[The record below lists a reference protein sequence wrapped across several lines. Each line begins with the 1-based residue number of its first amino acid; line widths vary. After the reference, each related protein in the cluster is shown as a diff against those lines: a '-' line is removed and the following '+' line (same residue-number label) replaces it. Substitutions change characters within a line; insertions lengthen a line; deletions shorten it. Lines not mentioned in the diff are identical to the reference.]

1 MSTPNPE
8 NSPPPSEDWCPK
20 DLEMISHVEVFQT
33 KPAILKKV
41 ERRLTK
47 LKDAMARELL
57 SCAPQ
62 LPPGTDIN
70 KGQIARGENHNG
82 FPFLSLDIP
91 QNFSKTEMYTYRT
104 LFWWGHYLG
113 FSLILKG
120 DNLKTYFQRLSTN
133 CNEPSFHDVYLSLA
147 PTPWEWRMEEK
158 YFIPVGNQPGW
169 ADKSDL
175 LDHMKIMRF
184 YPIADT
190 SFKELDWTQTG
201 INFWRDMA
209 PVCLG
214 WSPSLQPKLQPCH
227 FCT

>member
-1 MSTPNPE
+1 MSIIDTPK
-8 NSPPPSEDWCPK
+8 SKTSEDWLPK
-20 DLEMISHVEVFQT
+20 DLEMISHVEVFKN

-41 ERRLTK
+41 ESRLTK
-47 LKDAMARELL
+47 LKEAMSLELL
-57 SCAPQ
+57 PCVAQ
-62 LPPGTDIN
+62 LPSGTNIE

-120 DNLKTYFQRLSTN
+120 DKLETYFQRLAEN
-133 CNEPSFHDVYLSLA
+133 CSEPHFQNTYLSQA
-147 PTPWEWRMEEK
+147 ATPWEWRLGQQ
-158 YFIPVGNQPGW
+158 YFIPVSDQQAW
-169 ADKSDL
+169 ADKSNL

-184 YPIADT
+184 HSINDA
-190 SFKELDWTQTG
+190 SFKELDWTQVG
-201 INFWRDMA
+201 VKFWRDMS

-214 WSPSLQPKLQPCH
+214 
-227 FCT
+227 

>member
-1 MSTPNPE
+1 MSIINPE
-8 NSPPPSEDWCPK
+8 KPSPSHLEDWCPK

-41 ERRLTK
+41 ENRLTK
-47 LKDAMARELL
+47 LKEAMVVELL
-57 SCAPQ
+57 SCVPQ
-62 LPPGTDIN
+62 LPPGTDIE

-120 DNLKTYFQRLSTN
+120 AKLKTYFQRLSSA
-133 CNEPSFHDVYLSLA
+133 CNEPPFQDIYLSLA
-147 PTPWEWRMEEK
+147 PTPWEWRQDEK
-158 YFIPVGNQPGW
+158 YFAPVSNKQAW
-169 ADKSDL
+169 TDKSNL

-184 YPIADT
+184 YSIADE
-190 SFKELDWTQTG
+190 SFKECDWTEAG
-201 INFWRDMA
+201 IKFWKDMA

-214 WSPSLQPKLQPCH
+214 
-227 FCT
+227 

>member
-1 MSTPNPE
+1 MSIIDTPKSE
-8 NSPPPSEDWCPK
+8 TSEDWRPK
-20 DLEMISHVEVFQT
+20 DLEMISHVEVFQN

-41 ERRLTK
+41 ESRLTK
-47 LKDAMARELL
+47 LKEAMALELL
-57 SCAPQ
+57 PCVAQ
-62 LPPGTDIN
+62 LPSGTNIE

-120 DNLKTYFQRLSTN
+120 DKLKTYFQRLAEN
-133 CNEPSFHDVYLSLA
+133 CNKPTFQNVYLSQA
-147 PTPWEWRMEEK
+147 ATPWEWRLGQQ
-158 YFIPVGNQPGW
+158 YFIPVSDQQAW
-169 ADKSDL
+169 ADKSNL

-184 YPIADT
+184 HSINDA
-190 SFKELDWTQTG
+190 SFKELDWTEAG
-201 INFWRDMA
+201 VKFWRDMS

-214 WSPSLQPKLQPCH
+214 
-227 FCT
+227 

>member
-1 MSTPNPE
+1 MITINPE
-8 NSPPPSEDWCPK
+8 DPPPSHPEDWCTK
-20 DLEMISHVEVFQT
+20 DLEMISHVEVFQK

-41 ERRLTK
+41 ERRLNK
-47 LKDAMARELL
+47 LKEAMTVELL
-57 SCAPQ
+57 SCVHQ
-62 LPPGTDIN
+62 LPPGTDIE

-120 DNLKTYFQRLSTN
+120 DKLKTYFQRLSVA
-133 CNEPSFHDVYLSLA
+133 CNEPSFQDVYLSLA
-147 PTPWEWRMEEK
+147 PTPWEWRQDKK
-158 YFIPVGNQPGW
+158 YFAPVRNQQVWTDP
-169 ADKSDL
+169 SNL

-184 YPIADT
+184 YSVADE
-190 SFKELDWTQTG
+190 SFEELDWTEAG
-201 INFWRDMA
+201 IKFWKDMA

-214 WSPSLQPKLQPCH
+214 
-227 FCT
+227 